1 MAAQLERW
9 TCNSEAS
16 SSSPARSLV
25 GFFLA
30 SHEFK
35 SLTTLANSQLVCL
48 WPIRI
53 LNPFTCMLDSNLFVS
68 GLCLAPLAL
77 VL

>member
-1 MAAQLERW
+1 MTEQLELW

-16 SSSPARSLV
+16 SSSPTLITCW
-25 GFFLA
+25 FFLA

-53 LNPFTCMLDSNLFVS
+53 LNPFTCTLDSNLFVS

>member
-1 MAAQLERW
+1 MAEQLEHW

-16 SSSPARSLV
+16 SSSPTLIARW
-25 GFFLA
+25 FFLA

-35 SLTTLANSQLVCL
+35 SLTTLANSQLVHL

-53 LNPFTCMLDSNLFVS
+53 LNPFTCMFDSNLFVS